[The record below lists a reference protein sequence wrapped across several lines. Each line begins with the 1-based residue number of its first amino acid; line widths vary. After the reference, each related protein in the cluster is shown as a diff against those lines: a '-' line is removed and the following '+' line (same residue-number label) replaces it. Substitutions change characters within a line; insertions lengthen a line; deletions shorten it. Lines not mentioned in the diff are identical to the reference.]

1 MRSFTTSLIAAA
13 AVTAAAGLAP
23 ASASAADMRL
33 MTGPQGGVWIP
44 LGGQLKDMWEKA
56 IPGLSVTSMPG
67 AGIANV
73 RGIEE
78 GKAEVGFGN
87 SISTVDGVARQCA
100 VHEAAQEGLQPREPL
115 SAIFPG
121 HRSGERRHQ
130 LDQGPQGQDGRGAA
144 ARQHRRDHHPAH
156 AQGERALLQR
166 GQAELHL
173 LHRRGRAD
181 EGRQRPGLH
190 ARHHDPLRRRHGSRL
205 GARHQAPRSLRIRSR
220 R

>member
-87 SISTVDGVARQCA
+87 SISTVDGVLGNAPFTKPHKKVCNLA
-100 VHEAAQEGLQPREPL
+100 TPVP
-115 SAIFPG
+115 AIFPG
-121 HRSGERRHQ
+121 RRSGERRHQ
-130 LDQGPQGQDGRGAA
+130 LDQGPQGQGGRGAA

-156 AQGERALLQR
+156 PQGERAHLQR

-181 EGRQRPGLH
+181 EGRQR
-190 ARHHDPLRRRHGSRL
+190 RRPSRS
-205 GARHQAPRSLRIRSR
+205 APRSPPAPSWTSPRRATSSSSTSPTSSR